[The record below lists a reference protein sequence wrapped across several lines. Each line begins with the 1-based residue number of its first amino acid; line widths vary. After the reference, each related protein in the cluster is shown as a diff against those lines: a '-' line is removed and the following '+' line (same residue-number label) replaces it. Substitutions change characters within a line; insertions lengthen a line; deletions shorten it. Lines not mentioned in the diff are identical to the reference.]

1 MTSWIKR
8 IENVA
13 TVLKSI
19 IKQTVKPDLIEV
31 NLSLIEFPNKY
42 NDLPKELNELIGKHN
57 EIEINWLKTNDYSFK
72 KIIPT
77 IKKFFGENYYLISI
91 DDDYIYFDGFVE
103 QLIIELEKNN
113 VDAFNFSHSHIFGNK
128 QIYKSECFKQDFWEL
143 LTQEVINT
151 KHDDLYIYSYL
162 INSKKKIYNYM
173 PYNAYQLFDE
183 YNPINS
189 ISDNGFYSFE
199 ELENAKKIISKLF
212 ITKQNNMKYLKNF
225 KTVTEKNAY
234 ISTVDYISYVE
245 EVDDVYVEDIP
256 YEHIYLT
263 YIPSADCTISFSSS
277 TDGGNVINE
286 SVQYSTDN
294 GETWVE
300 LLNEETTPTI
310 PSKTKIMFKG
320 DFYSD
325 TDLEYGGG
333 FGRISCNVP
342 FNVEG
347 NIMSLF
353 YGDDFINHTTMVA
366 NKVPNKCF
374 AYSKVV
380 DASHLILPATTL
392 TGGFYIDMF
401 RSCTGLTQA
410 PQLPATTLGVSCYQN
425 MFYGCTSLTTAP
437 SILPATTLAKGCYQ
451 AMFQSCTSLTT
462 APELPAKTLETR
474 CYLSMFNGCTNLN
487 SITMLATDISATSPL
502 TNWVSGVA
510 ANGTFIKD
518 ASMTTLSSGAS
529 GIPTGWTVE
538 DATE

>member
-1 MTSWIKR
+1 M
-8 IENVA
+8 
-13 TVLKSI
+13 L
-19 IKQTVKPDLIEV
+19 Q
-31 NLSLIEFPNKY
+31 
-42 NDLPKELNELIGKHN
+42 
-57 EIEINWLKTNDYSFK
+57 
-72 KIIPT
+72 
-77 IKKFFGENYYLISI
+77 
-91 DDDYIYFDGFVE
+91 
-103 QLIIELEKNN
+103 
-113 VDAFNFSHSHIFGNK
+113 
-128 QIYKSECFKQDFWEL
+128 
-143 LTQEVINT
+143 
-151 KHDDLYIYSYL
+151 
-162 INSKKKIYNYM
+162 
-173 PYNAYQLFDE
+173 
-183 YNPINS
+183 
-189 ISDNGFYSFE
+189 
-199 ELENAKKIISKLF
+199 LF